1 VLRRGE
7 GRGERRKH
15 ACVVHEHDFTVLKG
29 QVRNGTIFCALS
41 LHALEDA
48 LPVVEDGG
56 ARRYLYVPVR
66 HHLAFRPLHSRLL
79 APSSSTYSPVRIC
92 FMTAC
97 LFVEGCC
104 DGGEFERDLKKEILM
119 MDTRCI
125 HRKMHIY
132 LHNIPGVHN
141 LLAFT

>member
-1 VLRRGE
+1 MFRKGE
-7 GRGERRKH
+7 GTGERRKQ
-15 ACVVHEHDFTVLKG
+15 ACIVHEHEHAFTVLKG

-79 APSSSTYSPVRIC
+79 ATSSSTYPPRSEFVL
-92 FMTAC
+92 C
-97 LFVEGCC
+97 LFVEGCFE
-104 DGGEFERDLKKEILM
+104 GGEIERDLKKEILM

-125 HRKMHIY
+125 HRKMHNY
-132 LHNIPGVHN
+132 LNNIPGVHN
-141 LLAFT
+141 LAFT